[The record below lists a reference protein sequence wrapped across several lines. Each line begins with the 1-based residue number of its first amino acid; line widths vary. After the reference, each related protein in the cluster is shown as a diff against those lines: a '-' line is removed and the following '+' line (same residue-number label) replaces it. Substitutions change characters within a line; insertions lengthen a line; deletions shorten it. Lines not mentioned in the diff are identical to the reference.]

1 MDSNIREEKLLKI
14 STYTPRVTSDED
26 VVLLAPQAFPLW
38 FYNNRREKR
47 EAYSCHSAMQYVSQ
61 STRNIVHLS
70 RETRNFSNHRPIRK
84 DALSRN
90 RHVHS
95 IPGRG
100 EIYYRGEVT
109 RTSEMLDGW
118 AVINYTTSTPLVLPV
133 TAGPSSGFPDGKH
146 SLDDPS
152 FTLSLLGPR
161 TTTVVGRRS
170 FELTY

>member
-1 MDSNIREEKLLKI
+1 MR
-14 STYTPRVTSDED
+14 
-26 VVLLAPQAFPLW
+26 
-38 FYNNRREKR
+38 
-47 EAYSCHSAMQYVSQ
+47 YVSK
-61 STRNIVHLS
+61 STRNFVHLS

-161 TTTVVGRRS
+161 TLPPSSDDGRSNWRINFLKWIHVEAYIRSAIPGIDRETSLISIMETVRRIFLHFQTS
-170 FELTY
+170 